1 MKQRIFTLVIL
12 LVISIL
18 GAIEAELTEIAY
30 IDNYLGA
37 NHEYLDSNNILNI
50 YKYEHSNVQQFLVKR
65 FHIDGTEEDQLLYDF
80 SDISDP
86 GGGFYSHP
94 FLHRRTPEGKS
105 FFIFSNPQHL
115 VLIKHEGNQL
125 QAKNLL
131 FSSLDNYDTS
141 NYSTF
146 FQVLILSDESILI
159 HGKDNDSEYCLW
171 KWDFEADT
179 SSLYYT
185 IPGFFTDFD
194 LIRPY
199 VTVMG
204 EYIVISMSRY
214 PYQVNEE
221 LPIVVLDSSLNSN
234 IYYEHMSA
242 IGASYRFDDNTYF
255 AAWGTHLGTA
265 DTGVIYIDDDS
276 FEYETKT
283 SFADFD
289 YSELILDISFELAN
303 SIFGAWRIWIDTSPH
318 GYHPSSHRFIL
329 YQLRADGSLGNYTG
343 LPQIVDEPNNYDYAF
358 NLQGRLLLANYDE
371 GIYTFQL
378 ADFERGKFANWP
390 EGDTWQPD
398 LEGYY
403 YNTAGT
409 RTFSNDDYAVFCM
422 GLEDDSGNWFNRYY
436 FLNLVHR
443 VSVDDLVQ
451 SPSSLK
457 AYPNPFTDIVQISSS
472 KLPQT
477 DDLYI
482 YNLKGQKVKTFKA
495 KGSDYIWDGYDDSG
509 NSLGAGIY
517 FLKGGVKERAVKIIK
532 LK

>member
-1 MKQRIFTLVIL
+1 MKHRIITLVIL
-12 LVISIL
+12 LAISFL
-18 GAIEAELTEIAY
+18 GAIDAELTEVGY
-30 IDNYLGA
+30 VENYLGA

-50 YKYEHSNVQQFLVKR
+50 YRYKHSNVQQFLVKR
-65 FHIDGTEEDQLLYDF
+65 LHIDGTEEDELLYDF

-86 GGGFYSHP
+86 GNGFYSHP
-94 FLHRRTPEGKS
+94 RLHRRTPEGKS

-141 NYSTF
+141 NYTTV
-146 FQVLILSDESILI
+146 FQVFIVSDESILI

-171 KWDFEADT
+171 KWDFEAET

-185 IPGFFTDFD
+185 IPGSFTDYGS
-194 LIRPY
+194 RQPY

-204 EYIVISMSRY
+204 EYIVISMSYY
-214 PYQVNEE
+214 PAQVHEE
-221 LPIVVLDSSLNSN
+221 QPIMVLDSSLNSN

-242 IGASYRFDDNTYF
+242 IGAGYRFDDNTYF
-255 AAWGTHLGTA
+255 AGWGTHLGTS
-265 DTGVIYIDDDS
+265 DTGVIYIDDNS

-283 SFADFD
+283 SVADFD
-289 YSELILDISFELAN
+289 YSELTISIAFELAN
-303 SIFGAWRIWIDTSPH
+303 SIFGAWRIWYDTSPQR
-318 GYHPSSHRFIL
+318 YLSSHRFIL
-329 YQLRADGSLGNYTG
+329 YQLQADGSLGNYTG
-343 LPQIVDEPNNYDYAF
+343 PPQLADVPNNYEYAL
-358 NLQGRLLLANYDE
+358 NLQGRLLLASYDE

-403 YNTAGT
+403 YNTAET

-422 GLEDDSGNWFNRYY
+422 VLEDDSGNWFNRYY
-436 FLNLVHR
+436 FLNLEHR

-457 AYPNPFTDIVQISSS
+457 AYPNRFTDGVQVSSS
-472 KLPQT
+472 KLSEG
-477 DDLYI
+477 DHL
-482 YNLKGQKVKTFKA
+482 
-495 KGSDYIWDGYDDSG
+495 S
-509 NSLGAGIY
+509 
-517 FLKGGVKERAVKIIK
+517 IK
-532 LK
+532 N